1 MSYTEK
7 AALAMAIMFAVVAIE
22 AMFWGVNLLS
32 IVFFILMGVMLIGF
46 CLAEG
51 EDK

>member
-7 AALAMAIMFAVVAIE
+7 AALTMAIMFAVVTIE
-22 AMFWGVNLLS
+22 TMFWGANFLC

-46 CLAEG
+46 CLAGRE
-51 EDK
+51 EK